1 MPAIAVSFKQNIGS
15 GEFSYPWGSCF
26 AGGKLY
32 ICDRQNNRVVI
43 YADNQYFSEIAL
55 AGLPQGV
62 AVDSLGN
69 IYVSDLSGYVWKF
82 DLGGDLVWKIAMT
95 APESL
100 AIDGSNIYVISGT
113 EIIRLSQAD
122 GSVNGG
128 FGLYGFADTNLNYPR
143 GIAWYNSELFITDT
157 FNGKVKRFSD
167 TGTYINTTQSSILR
181 RPCGITIFA
190 ENKYIAVTDFETDKI
205 SIYNTNDLSL
215 VSSFAVSGQSAG
227 EVRYPAGVSA
237 SGDTVYVSDSLN
249 NRISAWIYRAEDELR
264 FTDMLFSAIQG
275 LYPTGETY
283 KLREGM
289 VKTNFH
295 LAISDFFSRFYA
307 KIATVSARIVPDSA
321 DFDLDAIEDRE
332 KFYGLVPNGASL
344 DERREAIYQIESY
357 PNGTIPYIS
366 ANYITKRL
374 QDAGFDVYIVPN
386 RLEYPAVNAACFG
399 GFNFG
404 GSNFGGEV
412 PRARRFYSPEPP
424 AGWNT
429 IIANS
434 IKPEIDA
441 VFFESQGGTRFGS
454 FNFGGAMFGG
464 TIPEKPREIQLRA
477 TALLYSNTPINAVR
491 YTELRRLVLKLKPP
505 QVVVFDYVET
515 V

>member
-1 MPAIAVSFKQNIGS
+1 MPAISVSFKQNIGS
-15 GEFSYPWGSCF
+15 GEFLYPWGSYF
-26 AGGKLY
+26 ADGKLY
-32 ICDRQNNRVVI
+32 ICDRQNDRIAI
-43 YADNQYFSEIAL
+43 YVNNQYFSEVAL

-62 AVDSLGN
+62 AADSLGN
-69 IYVSDLSGYVWKF
+69 IYVSDLTGYVWKF
-82 DLGGDLVWKIAMT
+82 NSSGSQVWKISVD

-100 AIDGSNIYVISGT
+100 AIDASNVYVISDT
-113 EIIRLSQAD
+113 EIIRLSQDNGA
-122 GSVNGG
+122 VNGG

-143 GIAWYNSELFITDT
+143 GIAWLNGELFITDT

-190 ENKYIAVTDFETDKI
+190 YNKYIAVTDFETDKV
-205 SIYNTNDLSL
+205 SVYNLLDLSL
-215 VSSFAVSGQSAG
+215 VSTFAVSGQSAG
-227 EVRYPAGVSA
+227 EVRYPAGISA

-249 NRISAWIYRAEDELR
+249 NRISAWSYRAEDELR
-264 FTDMLFSAIQG
+264 FTDMMFSAIQG

-283 KLREGM
+283 KMREGM
-289 VKTNFH
+289 VKTNLH
-295 LAISDFFSRFYA
+295 YAISDFFSRFYA
-307 KIATVSARIVPDSA
+307 KISTVSARIVPDSA

-332 KFYGLVPNGASL
+332 KFYGLVPNVSSL

-357 PNGTIPYIS
+357 PNGTIPYLS

-386 RLEYPAVNAACFG
+386 RLEYPSILGVRVGNFRVG
-399 GFNFG
+399 GAKIG
-404 GSNFGGEV
+404 GIV
-412 PRARRFYSPEPP
+412 PRPRRFYSSEPP

-441 VFFESQGGTRFGS
+441 VFFDSQGGTRV
-454 FNFGGAMFGG
+454 GGFKVGTAVVGG
-464 TIPEKPREIQLRA
+464 LSPKKPRELQLRA
-477 TALLYSNTPINAVR
+477 TALIYSNTPINAAR

-505 QVVVFDYVET
+505 QVVVFDYIET

>member
-1 MPAIAVSFKQNIGS
+1 MPAISLSFKQNIGS

-26 AGGKLY
+26 VNNKLY
-32 ICDRQNNRVVI
+32 ICDRQNDRIVI
-43 YADNQYFSEIAL
+43 YADNQYFSEITL
-55 AGLPQGV
+55 AGLPQGIS
-62 AVDSLGN
+62 VDSLGN
-69 IYVSDLSGYVWKF
+69 IYVSDVTGYVWKF
-82 DLGGDLVWKIAMT
+82 DSIGGILWKIAIT

-100 AIDGSNIYVISGT
+100 AIDSENVYVISGT

-128 FGLYGFADTNLNYPR
+128 FLLYGFADTNLNYPR
-143 GIAWYNSELFITDT
+143 GIAWLSGELFITDT

-190 ENKYIAVTDFETDKI
+190 GNKYIAVTDFETDKV
-205 SIYNTNDLSL
+205 SVYNINDLSL

-227 EVRYPAGVSA
+227 EVRYPAGIAA
-237 SGDTVYVSDSLN
+237 SDNTVYVSDSLN
-249 NRISAWIYRAEDELR
+249 NRISAWTYRAEDELR

-307 KIATVSARIVPDSA
+307 KIATVSARIVPDSP
-321 DFDLDAIEDRE
+321 DFDLDSIEDRE
-332 KFYGLVPNGASL
+332 KFYGIVPNGASV

-357 PNGTIPYIS
+357 PNGTVPYLS
-366 ANYITKRL
+366 AAYITKRL

-386 RLEYPAVNAACFG
+386 RLEYPAVNEACFG

-441 VFFESQGGTRFGS
+441 VFFQAQGGTRFGS

-464 TIPEKPREIQLRA
+464 TVPEKPREIQLRA
-477 TALLYSNTPINAVR
+477 TALLYSNTPINAAR

-505 QVVVFDYVET
+505 QVVVFDYVTT

>member
-1 MPAIAVSFKQNIGS
+1 MPAISLSFKQNIGS

-26 AGGKLY
+26 ADGKLY
-32 ICDRQNNRVVI
+32 ICDRQNDRIVI

-62 AVDSLGN
+62 SADSLGN
-69 IYVSDLSGYVWKF
+69 IYVSDLTGYVWKF
-82 DLGGDLVWKIAMT
+82 NSSGWLLWKIAMT

-100 AIDGSNIYVISGT
+100 AIDTANVYVISGT

-143 GIAWYNSELFITDT
+143 GIAWLNGELFITDT

-205 SIYNTNDLSL
+205 SVYNINDLSL

-227 EVRYPAGVSA
+227 EVRYPAGISA
-237 SGDTVYVSDSLN
+237 SNDTVYVSDSLN
-249 NRISAWIYRAEDELR
+249 NRISAWSYRAEDELR

-295 LAISDFFSRFYA
+295 YAISDFFSRFYA
-307 KIATVSARIVPDSA
+307 KIATVSARIVPDSP

-357 PNGTIPYIS
+357 PNGTIPYLS
-366 ANYITKRL
+366 ADYITKRL
-374 QDAGFDVYIVPN
+374 QAAGFDVYIVPN
-386 RLEYPAVNAACFG
+386 RLEYPSILGVRVGNFRVG
-399 GFNFG
+399 GARIG
-404 GSNFGGEV
+404 GV
-412 PRARRFYSPEPP
+412 VQRPRRFYSTEPP

-441 VFFESQGGTRFGS
+441 VFFESQGGTRV
-454 FNFGGAMFGG
+454 GGFKVGTAVVGG
-464 TIPEKPREIQLRA
+464 LSPEKPREIQLRA
-477 TALLYSNTPINAVR
+477 TALLYSNTPINADR

-515 V
+515 A